1 MTIPELLEGT
11 MLVCFGLA
19 WPLAN
24 LRMLRT
30 RRAEGKGL
38 PFTLVILTGYLCGAS
53 AKLMVMADGLPLAA
67 VFWLYLVNTLSVG
80 VNLALQWH
88 YARFPLLP
96 AAATAVSSL
105 GPVNENRPGGGRSKP
120 WVTPSI

>member
-1 MTIPELLEGT
+1 MSTPELLEAV

-53 AKLMVMADGLPLAA
+53 AKLMMLADGLPLAP
-67 VFWLYLVNTLSVG
+67 VFWLYAVNTVSVG

-88 YARFPLLP
+88 YARVPALP
-96 AAATAVSSL
+96 ARATAMSSL
-105 GPVNENRPGGGRSKP
+105 GPVNDHRPGGGRSKP